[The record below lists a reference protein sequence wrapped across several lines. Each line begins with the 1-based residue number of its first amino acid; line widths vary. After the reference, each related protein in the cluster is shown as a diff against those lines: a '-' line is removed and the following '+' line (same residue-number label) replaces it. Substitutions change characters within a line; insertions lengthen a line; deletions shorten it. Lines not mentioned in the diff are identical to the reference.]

1 MRESSPTT
9 GWYHARDMKL
19 ILHCDGAS
27 RGNPGPAGIGV
38 ALYRDG
44 ETEPVAAL
52 GESIGRT
59 TNNVAEYAALL
70 RGLREAL
77 LKGAS
82 EIEVRTDSELMA
94 RQVQGRYKVNSPDL
108 LPLFQEARL
117 LLTKFDRATI
127 THVLRGKNA
136 LADKLANQGIDAAR
150 AAKTPPAA
158 PKPPRSS
165 APKKKAAAPADEAPP
180 KKHFPHTYSTTH
192 DGEQLI
198 YNVERL
204 WELAKSLSP
213 KQVLLEH
220 IKELDEDCWFGGKAP
235 TLRQVGEHAR
245 RINNADFSHP
255 ILLNARGGLMDGGH
269 RVVKAWLDGKTEIEA
284 VQFATDPEPDLREPA
299 S

>member
-1 MRESSPTT
+1 
-9 GWYHARDMKL
+9 MKW

-150 AAKTPPAA
+150 TAVA
-158 PKPPRSS
+158 PKPPR
-165 APKKKAAAPADEAPP
+165 APKKAAVPPAPADETPPP

-192 DGEQLI
+192 NGERLI

-204 WELAKSLSP
+204 WELAKSLP
-213 KQVLLEH
+213 TKRVPLEQ

-245 RINNADFSHP
+245 RIHNADFSHP
-255 ILLNARGGLMDGGH
+255 IILNAAGGLMDGGH

-284 VQFATDPEPDLREPA
+284 VQFDSDPEPDLREPA
-299 S
+299 AS

>member
-1 MRESSPTT
+1 
-9 GWYHARDMKL
+9 MKL

-150 AAKTPPAA
+150 AAVAA
-158 PKPPRSS
+158 PPKPRER
-165 APKKKAAAPADEAPP
+165 KKAAAPAEEVSP
-180 KKHFPHTYSTTH
+180 KEHFPHTYSTTH

-204 WELAKSLSP
+204 WELAKPLP
-213 KQVLLEH
+213 TKQVPLDA
-220 IKELDEDCWFGGKAP
+220 IKELDQDCWFGGKAP
-235 TLRQVGEHAR
+235 TLRKVGEHAR
-245 RINNADFSHP
+245 RINDADFSHP
-255 ILLNARGGLMDGGH
+255 IILNASGGLMDGGH
-269 RVVKAWLDGKTEIEA
+269 RVVRAWLDGKTEIDA
-284 VQFATDPEPDLREPA
+284 VQFVTDPEPDLREPA
-299 S
+299 

>member
-1 MRESSPTT
+1 MT

-38 ALYRDG
+38 ALFRDG
-44 ETEPVAAL
+44 EGEPVAAI

-136 LADKLANQGIDAAR
+136 LADKLANQGIDGAR
-150 AAKTPPAA
+150 AAVAL
-158 PKPPRSS
+158 PKPPRAS
-165 APKKKAAAPADEAPP
+165 KKKAAALAEEAPS
-180 KKHFPHTYSTTH
+180 KKHFPHTYSTTR

-198 YNVERL
+198 YNVCL
-204 WELAKSLSP
+204 LYTSP
-213 KQVLLEH
+213 SPR
-220 IKELDEDCWFGGKAP
+220 D
-235 TLRQVGEHAR
+235 
-245 RINNADFSHP
+245 S
-255 ILLNARGGLMDGGH
+255 
-269 RVVKAWLDGKTEIEA
+269 
-284 VQFATDPEPDLREPA
+284 
-299 S
+299 

>member
-1 MRESSPTT
+1 
-9 GWYHARDMKL
+9 MKL

-44 ETEPVAAL
+44 ETEPVAAI

-77 LKGAS
+77 LRGAS

-108 LPLFQEARL
+108 LPLFGEARL

-150 AAKTPPAA
+150 AAP
-158 PKPPRSS
+158 S
-165 APKKKAAAPADEAPP
+165 APKSPRPPKKAAAATHALADEAPP
-180 KKHFPHTYSTTH
+180 KKEFPHTYSTTEN
-192 DGEQLI
+192 GEKLI

-204 WELAKSLSP
+204 WELAKSLP
-213 KQVLLEH
+213 VKNVPLDA

-235 TLRQVGEHAR
+235 SLRQVGEHAR

-255 ILLNARGGLMDGGH
+255 ILLNASGGLMDGGH
-269 RVVKAWLDGKTEIEA
+269 RVVRAWLDGKTEIEA
-284 VQFATDPEPDLREPA
+284 VQFDPDPEPDLREPA
-299 S
+299 